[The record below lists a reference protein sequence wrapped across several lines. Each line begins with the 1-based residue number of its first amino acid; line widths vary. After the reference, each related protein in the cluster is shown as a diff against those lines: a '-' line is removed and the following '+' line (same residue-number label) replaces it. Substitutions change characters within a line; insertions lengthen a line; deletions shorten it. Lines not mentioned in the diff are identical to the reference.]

1 MMITIVDLLLIVD
14 ISYDSIFK
22 IQYIKDTQPRPIF
35 FYFKFSNFK
44 FPKFYIFLIYSSKET
59 NNQTKVLNSLEEKVT
74 QLHKKN
80 KELKAKKQKF
90 PDQEKQISNF
100 E

>member
-1 MMITIVDLLLIVD
+1 MHFKEQEFDLLNSTRAKT
-14 ISYDSIFK
+14 SY
-22 IQYIKDTQPRPIF
+22 
-35 FYFKFSNFK
+35 
-44 FPKFYIFLIYSSKET
+44 LSKET
-59 NNQTKVLNSLEEKVT
+59 NNQTKVLKSLEEKVT

-90 PDQEKQISNF
+90 PDQEEQISNF